1 MPAASVKTYGYR
13 WVVLLAFML
22 INITIQVLWIC
33 FAPITSEA
41 AKFYGVGDLQ
51 IGMLAMVFMI
61 VYIPFAFPASWAIDR
76 FGFAKAVG
84 FGAILLGIFGLL
96 RGVLIRNFGL
106 TMVST
111 VGLAIAQPF
120 LLNANTKIA
129 AKWFALEER
138 ATAVALALVANFIGI
153 VAGQMLTPTLV
164 LSLGFEQTHLWYG
177 IITAA
182 SAVVFLVLVRE
193 NPPTPA
199 SPPEYEARALVL
211 DGLRSILR
219 MRDFYILAF
228 ALFIGGGIFNGIATF
243 VESIVRPRGMSITQA
258 GTLGGVMLIGGI
270 VGAVLFSPISD
281 KKRVRKIIIV
291 VGLAL
296 AVPSLLGVTLG
307 VSFGA
312 LLASFFALGLFT
324 TGIGPVAYQYG
335 AEITYPAPEGT
346 SNGLLVLAG
355 QISVV
360 FIYGMR
366 LLSEWLGSFVTPLLI
381 FGGLLALS
389 AVLMGLVRESPMM
402 KRSAS

>member
-1 MPAASVKTYGYR
+1 MPGATVKTYGYR

-22 INITIQVLWIC
+22 INITIQILWIC

-41 AKFYGVGDLQ
+41 AKFFGVTDLE
-51 IGMLAMVFMI
+51 IGLLAMLFMI
-61 VYIPFAFPASWAIDR
+61 IYIPVAFPASWAIDR

-84 FGAILLGIFGLL
+84 FGAILLGVFAIL
-96 RGVLIRNFGL
+96 RGVFIRSFGL
-106 TMVST
+106 TVLST
-111 VGLAIAQPF
+111 IGLAIAQPF
-120 LLNANTKIA
+120 LLNANTKVA

-138 ATAVALALVANFIGI
+138 ATAVALGFVASFLGI
-153 VAGQMLTPTLV
+153 VLGQMLTPALV
-164 LSLGFEQTHLWYG
+164 LSLGFEQTQLWYG
-177 IITAA
+177 VITAA
-182 SAVVFLVLVRE
+182 SAAIFLVLVRE

-199 SPPEYEARALVL
+199 SPPEFEARALVL

-219 MRDFYILAF
+219 SRDFYILAYV
-228 ALFIGGGIFNGIATF
+228 LFVGGGIFNGISTF

-270 VGAVLFSPISD
+270 VGAVLFSPLSD
-281 KKRVRKIIIV
+281 KLRMRKMIIV
-291 VGLAL
+291 AGLVL

-307 VSFGA
+307 ASYGV

-360 FIYGMR
+360 FIYGMG
-366 LLSEWLGSFVTPLLI
+366 LLNEWLGSFVPPLLI
-381 FGGLLALS
+381 FAGLLAVGCVFLGI
-389 AVLMGLVRESPMM
+389 VKESPMM
-402 KRSAS
+402 KRAA

>member
-1 MPAASVKTYGYR
+1 MPGATVKTYGYR

-22 INITIQVLWIC
+22 VNVTIQILWIC
-33 FAPITSEA
+33 FAPITSTA
-41 AKFYGVGDLQ
+41 AKFYGVTDLE
-51 IGMLAMVFMI
+51 IGLLAMLFMI
-61 VYIPFAFPASWAIDR
+61 IYIPVAFPASWAIDR

-84 FGAILLGIFGLL
+84 FGAILLGVFAIL
-96 RGVLIRNFGL
+96 RGVFIRSFGL
-106 TMVST
+106 TVLST
-111 VGLAIAQPF
+111 IGLAIAQPF
-120 LLNANTKIA
+120 LLNANTKVA

-138 ATAVALALVANFIGI
+138 ATAVALGLVASFLGI
-153 VAGQMLTPTLV
+153 VLGQMLTPTLV
-164 LSLGFEQTHLWYG
+164 LLLGFEQTQLWYG
-177 IITAA
+177 VITAA
-182 SAVVFLVLVRE
+182 SAALFLVLVRE

-199 SPPEYEARALVL
+199 SPPEFEARALML

-219 MRDFYILAF
+219 TRDFYVLAYV
-228 ALFIGGGIFNGIATF
+228 LFVGGGIFNGISTF

-281 KKRVRKIIIV
+281 KLRIRKLIIV
-291 VGLAL
+291 AGLVL

-307 VSFGA
+307 PSYGV

-360 FIYGMR
+360 FIYGMG
-366 LLSEWLGSFVTPLLI
+366 LLSEWLGSFVTPLLV
-381 FGGLLALS
+381 FAGLLAIGC
-389 AVLMGLVRESPMM
+389 VFMGIAKESPMM
-402 KRSAS
+402 KRAA

>member
-1 MPAASVKTYGYR
+1 MPGATVKTYGYR

-22 INITIQVLWIC
+22 VNATIQILWIC
-33 FAPITSEA
+33 FAPITSTA
-41 AKFYGVGDLQ
+41 AKFYGVTDLE
-51 IGMLAMVFMI
+51 IGLLAMLFMI
-61 VYIPFAFPASWAIDR
+61 IYIPVAFPASWAIDR

-84 FGAILLGIFGLL
+84 FGAILLGVFAIL
-96 RGVLIRNFGL
+96 RGVFIRSFGL
-106 TMVST
+106 TVLST
-111 VGLAIAQPF
+111 IGLAIAQPF
-120 LLNANTKIA
+120 LLNANTKVA

-138 ATAVALALVANFIGI
+138 ATAVALGLVASFLGI
-153 VAGQMLTPTLV
+153 VLGQMLTPTLV
-164 LSLGFEQTHLWYG
+164 LSLGFEQTQLWYG
-177 IITAA
+177 VITAA
-182 SAVVFLVLVRE
+182 SAALFLVLVRE

-199 SPPEYEARALVL
+199 SPPEFEARALML

-219 MRDFYILAF
+219 TRDFYVLAYV
-228 ALFIGGGIFNGIATF
+228 LFVGGGIFNGISTF

-281 KKRVRKIIIV
+281 KLRIRKLIIV
-291 VGLAL
+291 AGLVL

-307 VSFGA
+307 PSYGV

-360 FIYGMR
+360 FIYGMG

-381 FGGLLALS
+381 FAGLLAIGC
-389 AVLMGLVRESPMM
+389 VFMGIAKESPMM
-402 KRSAS
+402 KRAA

>member
-1 MPAASVKTYGYR
+1 MPGATVKTYGYR

-22 INITIQVLWIC
+22 INVTIQILWIC
-33 FAPITSEA
+33 FAPITSTA
-41 AKFYGVGDLQ
+41 AKFYGVTDLE
-51 IGMLAMVFMI
+51 IGLLAMLFMI
-61 VYIPFAFPASWAIDR
+61 IYIPVAFPASWAIDR

-84 FGAILLGIFGLL
+84 FGAILLGVFAIL
-96 RGVLIRNFGL
+96 RGVFIRSFGL
-106 TMVST
+106 TVVST
-111 VGLAIAQPF
+111 IGLAIAQPF
-120 LLNANTKIA
+120 LLNANTKVA

-138 ATAVALALVANFIGI
+138 ATAVALGLVASFLGI
-153 VAGQMLTPTLV
+153 VLGQMLTPTLV
-164 LSLGFEQTHLWYG
+164 LSLGFEQTQLWYG
-177 IITAA
+177 VITAA
-182 SAVVFLVLVRE
+182 SAAIFLVLVRE

-199 SPPEYEARALVL
+199 SPPEFEARALML

-219 MRDFYILAF
+219 TRDFYVLAYV
-228 ALFIGGGIFNGIATF
+228 LFVGGGIFNGISTF

-281 KKRVRKIIIV
+281 KLRIRKLIIV
-291 VGLAL
+291 AGLVL

-307 VSFGA
+307 PSYGV

-360 FIYGMR
+360 FIYGMG

-381 FGGLLALS
+381 FAGLLAIGC
-389 AVLMGLVRESPMM
+389 VFMGIAKESPMM
-402 KRSAS
+402 KRAA

>member
-1 MPAASVKTYGYR
+1 MPGASVKTYGYR
-13 WVVLLAFML
+13 WVVLFAFML
-22 INITIQVLWIC
+22 INVTIQILWIC

-41 AKFYGVGDLQ
+41 AKFYGVTDLE
-51 IGMLAMVFMI
+51 IGLLAMVFMI
-61 VYIPFAFPASWAIDR
+61 IYIPFAFPASWAIDR

-84 FGAILLGIFGLL
+84 FGAILLGVFAIL
-96 RGVLIRNFGL
+96 RGVFIRSFGL

-111 VGLAIAQPF
+111 IGLAIAQPF
-120 LLNANTKIA
+120 LLNANTKVA

-138 ATAVALALVANFIGI
+138 ATAVALGLVASFLGI
-153 VAGQMLTPTLV
+153 VLGQMLTPTLI

-177 IITAA
+177 VITAA
-182 SAVVFLVLVRE
+182 SAAIFLVLVRE

-199 SPPEYEARALVL
+199 SPPEFEARALML

-219 MRDFYILAF
+219 TRDFYFLAYV
-228 ALFIGGGIFNGIATF
+228 LFVGGGIFNGISTF

-281 KKRVRKIIIV
+281 KLRMRKLIIV
-291 VGLAL
+291 VGLVL

-307 VSFGA
+307 PSFGV

-360 FIYGMR
+360 FIYGMG
-366 LLSEWLGSFVTPLLI
+366 LLSEWLGSFVAPLLI
-381 FGGLLALS
+381 FAGLLALGC
-389 AVLMGLVRESPMM
+389 VLMGIVKESPMM
-402 KRSAS
+402 KRAA

>member
-1 MPAASVKTYGYR
+1 MPGATVKTYGYR

-22 INITIQVLWIC
+22 VNATIQILWIC
-33 FAPITSEA
+33 FAPITSTA
-41 AKFYGVGDLQ
+41 AKFYGVTDLE
-51 IGMLAMVFMI
+51 IGLLAMLFMI
-61 VYIPFAFPASWAIDR
+61 IYIPVAFPASWAIDR

-84 FGAILLGIFGLL
+84 FGAILLGVFAIL
-96 RGVLIRNFGL
+96 RGVFIRSFGL
-106 TMVST
+106 TVLST
-111 VGLAIAQPF
+111 IGLAIAQPF
-120 LLNANTKIA
+120 LLNANTKVA

-138 ATAVALALVANFIGI
+138 ATAVALGFVASFLGI
-153 VAGQMLTPTLV
+153 VLGQMLTPTLV
-164 LSLGFEQTHLWYG
+164 LSLGFEQTQLWYG
-177 IITAA
+177 VITAA
-182 SAVVFLVLVRE
+182 SAAIFLVLVRE

-199 SPPEYEARALVL
+199 SPPEFEARALML

-219 MRDFYILAF
+219 TRDFYVLAYV
-228 ALFIGGGIFNGIATF
+228 LFVGGGIFNGISTF

-281 KKRVRKIIIV
+281 KLRIRKLIIV
-291 VGLAL
+291 AGLVL

-307 VSFGA
+307 PSYGV

-360 FIYGMR
+360 FIYGMG
-366 LLSEWLGSFVTPLLI
+366 LLSEWLGSFVTPLLV
-381 FGGLLALS
+381 FAGLLAIGC
-389 AVLMGLVRESPMM
+389 VFMGIAKESPMM
-402 KRSAS
+402 KRAA

>member
-1 MPAASVKTYGYR
+1 MPGATVKTYGYR

-22 INITIQVLWIC
+22 VNATIQILWIC
-33 FAPITSEA
+33 FAPITSTA
-41 AKFYGVGDLQ
+41 AKFYGVTDLE
-51 IGMLAMVFMI
+51 IGLLAMLFMI
-61 VYIPFAFPASWAIDR
+61 IYIPVAFPASWAIDR

-84 FGAILLGIFGLL
+84 FGAILLGVFAIL
-96 RGVLIRNFGL
+96 RGVFIRSFGL
-106 TMVST
+106 TVLST
-111 VGLAIAQPF
+111 IGLAIAQPF
-120 LLNANTKIA
+120 LLNANTKVA

-138 ATAVALALVANFIGI
+138 ATAVALGLVASFLGI
-153 VAGQMLTPTLV
+153 VLGQMLTPTLV
-164 LSLGFEQTHLWYG
+164 LSLGFEQTQLWYG
-177 IITAA
+177 VITAA
-182 SAVVFLVLVRE
+182 SAALFLVLVRE

-199 SPPEYEARALVL
+199 SPPEFEARALML

-219 MRDFYILAF
+219 TRDFYVLAYV
-228 ALFIGGGIFNGIATF
+228 LFVGGGIFNGISTF

-281 KKRVRKIIIV
+281 KLRIRKLIIV
-291 VGLAL
+291 AGLVL

-307 VSFGA
+307 PSYGV

-360 FIYGMR
+360 FIYGMG
-366 LLSEWLGSFVTPLLI
+366 LLSEWLGSFVTPLLV
-381 FGGLLALS
+381 FAGLLAIGC
-389 AVLMGLVRESPMM
+389 VFMGIAKESPMM
-402 KRSAS
+402 KRAA

>member
-1 MPAASVKTYGYR
+1 MPGATVKTYGYR

-22 INITIQVLWIC
+22 INVTIQILWIC
-33 FAPITSEA
+33 FAPITSTA
-41 AKFYGVGDLQ
+41 AKFYGVTDLE
-51 IGMLAMVFMI
+51 IGLLAMLFMI
-61 VYIPFAFPASWAIDR
+61 IYIPVAFPASWAIDR

-84 FGAILLGIFGLL
+84 FGAILLGVFAIL
-96 RGVLIRNFGL
+96 RGVFIRSFGL
-106 TMVST
+106 TVVST
-111 VGLAIAQPF
+111 IGLAIAQPF
-120 LLNANTKIA
+120 LLNANTKVA

-138 ATAVALALVANFIGI
+138 ATAVALGFVASFLGI
-153 VAGQMLTPTLV
+153 VLGQMLTPTLV
-164 LSLGFEQTHLWYG
+164 LSLGFEQTQLWYG
-177 IITAA
+177 VITAA
-182 SAVVFLVLVRE
+182 SAAIFLVLVRE

-199 SPPEYEARALVL
+199 SPPEFEARALML

-219 MRDFYILAF
+219 TRDFYVLAYV
-228 ALFIGGGIFNGIATF
+228 LFVGGGIFNGISTF

-281 KKRVRKIIIV
+281 KLRIRKLIIV
-291 VGLAL
+291 AGLVL

-307 VSFGA
+307 PSYGV

-360 FIYGMR
+360 FIYGMG

-381 FGGLLALS
+381 FAGLLAIGC
-389 AVLMGLVRESPMM
+389 VFMGIAKESPMM
-402 KRSAS
+402 KRAA